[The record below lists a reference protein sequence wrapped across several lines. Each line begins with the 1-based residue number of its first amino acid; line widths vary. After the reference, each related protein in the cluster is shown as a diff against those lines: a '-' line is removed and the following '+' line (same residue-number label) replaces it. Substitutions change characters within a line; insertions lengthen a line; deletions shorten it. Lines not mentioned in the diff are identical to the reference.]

1 MCFYNYKDKHIP
13 FPELKRNLHLC
24 YFQGL
29 YKAALLIASIMG
41 VVLLSFTAETLY
53 NNISSAPAA
62 FQGLIPMFRGE
73 IIYIAA
79 GILGSNILPTNIY
92 LQSALFEVIKLF
104 FTALLIF

>member
-1 MCFYNYKDKHIP
+1 M
-13 FPELKRNLHLC
+13 C

-73 IIYIAA
+73 IIYIAFKP
-79 GILGSNILPTNIY
+79 LGSPCKSMHCIGYIDIY
-92 LQSALFEVIKLF
+92 P
-104 FTALLIF
+104 LIT